1 MINSKNKIQKVL
13 YNEKIITAEWI
24 TYEELDRRIK
34 KKLPSLDESKIKT
47 FLIKP
52 FFFKENEEYLNYY
65 ER

>member
-1 MINSKNKIQKVL
+1 MINLKNKIQEVVYKD
-13 YNEKIITAEWI
+13 KIITAEWI
-24 TYEELDRRIK
+24 TYEELNRRTK